1 MKIPPLVGLVV
12 TGNLARSWFLTVAEQ
27 ADRLGPVISSNFRVA
42 SRFVNTLQ
50 AGVPA
55 EDYGLLNPCKL
66 IVVKVGENEWF
77 EVLDGLA
84 RARIRWKGKSVIL
97 CDTDL
102 ESSEWCTLEKLGA
115 SVATMLYT
123 EINEQSCYVME
134 GDPRAVSDAQTILN
148 LPRVRVIELAR
159 SHKALYLACR
169 EAAAMIV
176 PLAAAAE
183 EDLRRA
189 GVRADTAAWMVEHWF
204 QDGLRAYKKAG
215 RRAWN
220 GNWYRFRSSLVSSL
234 DEGEMAR
241 MPPGQQGSK
250 AAGAAAGVGAG
261 RGRLEGG

>member
-1 MKIPPLVGLVV
+1 MKNPPLVGLVA
-12 TGNLARSWFLTVAEQ
+12 TGSMARSWFLTVAEQ

-55 EDYGLLNPCKL
+55 EDYGLLDPCRL
-66 IVVKVGENEWF
+66 ILVKVGEDEWF

-134 GDPRAVSDAQTILN
+134 GDPRAVSDAQSILN

-169 EAAAMIV
+169 GSGGG
-176 PLAAAAE
+176 
-183 EDLRRA
+183 DDRS
-189 GVRADTAAWMVEHWF
+189 
-204 QDGLRAYKKAG
+204 AG
-215 RRAWN
+215 RRS
-220 GNWYRFRSSLVSSL
+220 GGRSAPGRCKGRHGCLDGRALVPGRI
-234 DEGEMAR
+234 EG
-241 MPPGQQGSK
+241 
-250 AAGAAAGVGAG
+250 V
-261 RGRLEGG
+261 